1 MAVSALLERTPILF
15 QAATGIIGIIEELH
29 HPSRTFPLTARSPL
43 VLALLVCIGATTA
56 CIVRT
61 RTERVRPVALR
72 TATIEE
78 LTEKLRV
85 FGGIQTMKSTV
96 DLRLSVALDEQ
107 AEGET
112 KIRDFTEV
120 RGFILIRRPSSI
132 RMIAELPVVKTRA
145 FDMVSDGKNFKVHIP
160 QKKRFLVGNAASEA
174 TSENRVDR
182 VRPQHLLE
190 ALLIDPPRENEKH
203 QFLEN
208 LLEGRHSYQ
217 IIHLLTNGAAG
228 KLHLS
233 RKLWFDRARAEI
245 VRQQVFD
252 EKADLVT
259 DVYYSEWV
267 LEESLPFPGT
277 IFLSRPKDGYE
288 LEVRITKAGL
298 NETIP
303 ERSFELEPPKGVDVE
318 RIGEDPEQDQGAPA
332 P

>member
-1 MAVSALLERTPILF
+1 MGT
-15 QAATGIIGIIEELH
+15 
-29 HPSRTFPLTARSPL
+29 
-43 VLALLVCIGATTA
+43 TTA

-61 RTERVRPVALR
+61 RTEKVRPVALR
-72 TATIEE
+72 TATLEE
-78 LTEKLRV
+78 LTAKLRV
-85 FGGIQTMKSTV
+85 FGRIQTMKSTV
-96 DLRLSVALDEQ
+96 DLRLSVTLDEQ
-107 AEGET
+107 AEGER

-132 RMIAELPVVKTRA
+132 RTIAELPVLKTRA

-174 TSENRVDR
+174 TSKNRVDR
-182 VRPQHLLE
+182 VRPQHILE
-190 ALLIDPPRENEKH
+190 ALLIDPPRENENH
-203 QFLEN
+203 RFLEN
-208 LLEGRHSYQ
+208 TQEGRDSYQ
-217 IIHLLTNGAAG
+217 IIHLLTNGAGG
-228 KLHLS
+228 KLNLS
-233 RKLWFDRARAEI
+233 RKLWFDRARLEI

-259 DVYYSEWV
+259 DVYYSEWA
-267 LEESLPFPGT
+267 LDESLPFPGT

-303 ERSFELEPPKGVDVE
+303 ERAFVLEPPKGVDVE
-318 RIGEDPEQDQGAPA
+318 RIGEDPEQDKGTPA

>member
-1 MAVSALLERTPILF
+1 
-15 QAATGIIGIIEELH
+15 
-29 HPSRTFPLTARSPL
+29 
-43 VLALLVCIGATTA
+43 
-56 CIVRT
+56 
-61 RTERVRPVALR
+61 VRPVALR
-72 TATIEE
+72 TATLEE

-107 AEGET
+107 AEGER

-145 FDMVSDGKNFKVHIP
+145 FDMVSDGKNFKVYIP

-182 VRPQHLLE
+182 VRPQHILE

-208 LLEGRHSYQ
+208 LRERRHSYQ

-228 KLHLS
+228 KLNLS
-233 RKLWFDRARAEI
+233 RKLWFDSAGSEI

-252 EKADLVT
+252 EQADLVT
-259 DVYYSEWV
+259 DVYYSEWA
-267 LEESLPFPGT
+267 LEEALPFPGT

-298 NETIP
+298 NEAIP
-303 ERSFELEPPKGVDVE
+303 ERAFVLEPPKDVDVE
-318 RIGEDPEQDQGAPA
+318 RIGEDPEQNEGTPA

>member
-1 MAVSALLERTPILF
+1 M
-15 QAATGIIGIIEELH
+15 
-29 HPSRTFPLTARSPL
+29 
-43 VLALLVCIGATTA
+43 CIGTTTA

-61 RTERVRPVALR
+61 RAEKVRPVALR
-72 TATIEE
+72 TATLEE

-85 FGGIQTMKSTV
+85 FGGIQTMKSAV

-107 AEGET
+107 AEGER

-132 RMIAELPVVKTRA
+132 RTIAELPVVKTRA
-145 FDMVSDGKNFKVHIP
+145 FDMVSDGQNFKVHIP
-160 QKKRFLVGNAASEA
+160 QKKRFLVGNAASE
-174 TSENRVDR
+174 TSKNRVDR
-182 VRPQHLLE
+182 VRPQHILE

-208 LLEGRHSYQ
+208 VLEGRHSYQ
-217 IIHLLTNGAAG
+217 IIHLLTNGAGG
-228 KLHLS
+228 KLNLS
-233 RKLWFDRARAEI
+233 RKLWFDRAGSEI

-252 EKADLVT
+252 AKADLVT
-259 DVYYSEWV
+259 DVYYSEWA
-267 LEESLPFPGT
+267 LEKSLPFPGT

-288 LEVRITKAGL
+288 LKVRITKAGL

-303 ERSFELEPPKGVDVE
+303 ERGFELEPPKGVDVE
-318 RIGEDPEQDQGAPA
+318 RIGEDPEQDKGTPA